1 MYERKLSVS
10 LRLTLLDAG
19 WIYWELLAL
28 TEHYS
33 PTGDSCDLKP
43 REEAALRS
51 AISQLELGLAR
62 VKAQAQAQ
70 EDHQLKLLRSTG
82 RPSNRERLDEV
93 HRLGKVRLGV
103 PKIYCP
109 LASA

>member
-1 MYERKLSVS
+1 MSERKLSVS
-10 LRLTLLDAG
+10 LRLTPHDAD

-33 PTGDSCDLKP
+33 PIGDGCDLEP

-62 VKAQAQAQ
+62 AEAQAQAHQ
-70 EDHQLKLLRSTG
+70 DHQLKLLRGTG
-82 RPSNRERLDEV
+82 KPSSRERLDEV
-93 HRLGKVRLGV
+93 HRRGKVRLGV

-109 LASA
+109 LTGA